1 VAQTNK
7 SPERVPEQLAQADRA
22 AALALVQAVA
32 EADGI
37 AALSEDGRLALAH
50 GRPGSVHLL
59 WRDAKRGDVEHG
71 ESPSVAGY
79 LYLSPADEAGD
90 RTAELCV
97 APNRRGGGI
106 GRMLVEDALAQT
118 AGMLRIWAHGSLSNA
133 QRLAEGLGF
142 DAVRDLRLM
151 ELRIPEGETWPPP
164 PDNPAPDG
172 AAHRPVRTFRPGV
185 DEAAWL
191 ALNARSFAHHP
202 EQGSWTARDLAEREA
217 EPWFDPAGFFLL
229 PAEGGPAGDT
239 DSDTDGAPIG
249 FHWTKVHPAGEYGP
263 EPVGEIY
270 VLGVDPDAAGRGYG
284 RLLAEVGL
292 RHLAQS
298 GLHTIVLY
306 VDGDNAPAVRL
317 YESLGFRIRTVDT
330 LYERRGSG

>member
-1 VAQTNK
+1 V
-7 SPERVPEQLAQADRA
+7 
-22 AALALVQAVA
+22 
-32 EADGI
+32 I
-37 AALSEDGRLALAH
+37 
-50 GRPGSVHLL
+50 
-59 WRDAKRGDVEHG
+59 
-71 ESPSVAGY
+71 GY
-79 LYLSPADEAGD
+79 LYLSPADEARD

-97 APNRRGGGI
+97 APDHRGHGI
-106 GRMLVEDALAQT
+106 GRALVEAALAQT
-118 AGMLRIWAHGSLSNA
+118 AGALRIWAHGSQPA
-133 QRLAEGLGF
+133 ARHLAEALGF
-142 DAVRDLRLM
+142 AAVRDLRLM
-151 ELRIPEGETWPPP
+151 ELNVAEDAVW
-164 PDNPAPDG
+164 ALPDG
-172 AAHRPVRTFRPGV
+172 ATQPSPSVRTFRPGQ

-191 ALNARSFAHHP
+191 ALNARAFAHHP

-229 PAEGGPAGDT
+229 TA
-239 DSDTDGAPIG
+239 DGEPDGEPVA

-292 RHLAQS
+292 RHMAQS

-330 LYERRGSG
+330 LYERSGSG